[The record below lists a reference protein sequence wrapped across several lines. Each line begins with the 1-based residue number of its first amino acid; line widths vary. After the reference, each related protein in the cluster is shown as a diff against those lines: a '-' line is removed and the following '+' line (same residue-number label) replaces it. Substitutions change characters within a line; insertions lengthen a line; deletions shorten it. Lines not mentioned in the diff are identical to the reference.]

1 MAVGVRLEVNMS
13 LTEEIQAC
21 MIEHAISQK
30 ILAEKIGI
38 SAHSL
43 GRILNGKASP
53 KPETQGRILKVIK
66 ELNQSDSTSP
76 CSLKEATVEELLVE
90 LTSRGF
96 KVTLS
101 IASGDN

>member
-1 MAVGVRLEVNMS
+1 MS
-13 LTEEIQAC
+13 LSEKIKLC

-30 ILAEKIGI
+30 QLAEMVGI

-43 GRILNGKASP
+43 GKIINGKTTP
-53 KPETQGRILKVIK
+53 KPDTQGRILKVLN
-66 ELNQSDSTSP
+66 ELNPSADTTST
-76 CSLKEATVEELLVE
+76 LKDATVEELLVE

-101 IASGDN
+101 LDSGE